1 MNKNSGFTLVELL
14 AVITVL
20 GLLLTIAIPRIG
32 NIIDDSKRNSFLG
45 EAQAVYR
52 TAKMKA
58 LDLANEGSGGIID
71 SKGSTKLDMKGNKL
85 DYCVIVDET
94 ATITSITVSNGTYIV
109 SGDSNFMA
117 LDVTSVTNGNM
128 NSFVCE

>member
-1 MNKNSGFTLVELL
+1 MNKRGFTLVELL

-20 GLLLTIAIPRIG
+20 GLLLILAVPKV
-32 NIIDDSKRNSFLG
+32 NSIINDSKKKTFLG

-58 LDLANEGSGGIID
+58 LDLANEESGGIIY

-85 DYCVIVDET
+85 DYCAIVDET

-109 SGDSNFMA
+109 SGDSNFMS

>member
-1 MNKNSGFTLVELL
+1 MKNKGFTLVELL

-20 GLLLTIAIPRIG
+20 GLLLTLAVPKMQSIIG
-32 NIIDDSKRNSFLG
+32 DSKKKTFLG

-58 LDLANEGSGGIID
+58 LDLANEGNGGIID

-94 ATITSITVSNGTYIV
+94 ATITRITVSNGTYIV
-109 SGDSNFMA
+109 SGDSNFMS
-117 LDVTSVTNGNM
+117 LDVTSVTSGNM
-128 NSFVCE
+128 NSFICE

>member
-14 AVITVL
+14 AVIVVL
-20 GLLLTIAIPRIG
+20 GLLLTLAVPKIKKVM
-32 NIIDDSKRNSFLG
+32 NESKRKAFLG

-58 LDLANEGSGGIID
+58 LDLANEGNGGVIY
-71 SKGSTKLDMKGNKL
+71 SKGLTKLDMKGNKL

-109 SGDSNFMA
+109 SGDSNFMS

>member
-1 MNKNSGFTLVELL
+1 MKNKGFTLVELL
-14 AVITVL
+14 ATITVL
-20 GLLLTIAIPRIG
+20 GLLLVIAIPKMGDIMEY
-32 NIIDDSKRNSFLG
+32 SKRNSFLG

-58 LDLANEGSGGIID
+58 LDLANEGNGGVID

-85 DYCVIVDET
+85 DYCVIVDENG
-94 ATITSITVSNGTYIV
+94 TITRITVSNGTYFIE
-109 SGDSNFMA
+109 GDSDFMS

>member
-1 MNKNSGFTLVELL
+1 MKNKGFTLVELL
-14 AVITVL
+14 ATITVL
-20 GLLLTIAIPRIG
+20 GLLLVIAIPKMGDIMEY
-32 NIIDDSKRNSFLG
+32 SKRNSFLG

-58 LDLANEGSGGIID
+58 LDLANEGNDGVID

-85 DYCVIVDET
+85 DYCVIVDENG
-94 ATITSITVSNGTYIV
+94 TITRITVSNGTYFIE
-109 SGDSNFMA
+109 GDNDFMS

>member
-1 MNKNSGFTLVELL
+1 MKNKGFTLVELL

-52 TAKMKA
+52 AAKMKA
-58 LDLANEGSGGIID
+58 LDLANEGAGGIID

-94 ATITSITVSNGTYIV
+94 ATITRITVSNGTYVV
-109 SGDSNFMA
+109 SGDSNFMS

>member
-1 MNKNSGFTLVELL
+1 MNNKGLTLVELL
-14 AVITVL
+14 AVITIL
-20 GLLLTIAIPRIG
+20 GLLLTIAVPKM
-32 NIIDDSKRNSFLG
+32 NNVMNESKRNSFLG

-85 DYCVIVDET
+85 DYCIIVDGNG
-94 ATITSITVSNGTYIV
+94 TITSITVSNGTYIV
-109 SGDSNFMA
+109 SGDSNFMS
-117 LDVTSVTNGNM
+117 LDVTSVTSGNM

>member
-14 AVITVL
+14 AVITIL
-20 GLLLTIAIPRIG
+20 GLLLTIAVPKM
-32 NIIDDSKRNSFLG
+32 NNVMNESKRNSFLG

-58 LDLANEGSGGIID
+58 LDLANEGNGGVID

-109 SGDSNFMA
+109 SGDSNFMS

>member
-14 AVITVL
+14 AVIVVL
-20 GLLLTIAIPRIG
+20 GLLLTLAVPKIKKVM
-32 NIIDDSKRNSFLG
+32 NESKKKAFLG

-58 LDLANEGSGGIID
+58 LDLANEGNGGVID
-71 SKGSTKLDMKGNKL
+71 SKGLTKLDMKGNKL

-109 SGDSNFMA
+109 SGDSNFMS

>member
-58 LDLANEGSGGIID
+58 LDLANDGSGGIID

-109 SGDSNFMA
+109 SGNSNFMS

>member
-1 MNKNSGFTLVELL
+1 MNKRGFTLVELL

-20 GLLLTIAIPRIG
+20 GLLLIIAVPKV
-32 NIIDDSKRNSFLG
+32 NSIINDSKKKTFLG

-58 LDLANEGSGGIID
+58 LDLANEGDGGIID
-71 SKGSTKLDMKGNKL
+71 SKGSIKLDMKGNKL

-94 ATITSITVSNGTYIV
+94 ATITRITVSNGTYIID
-109 SGDSNFMA
+109 GDSDFMS
-117 LDVTSVTNGNM
+117 LDITSVTLGNM
-128 NSFVCE
+128 DSFVCE

>member
-14 AVITVL
+14 AVIVVL
-20 GLLLTIAIPRIG
+20 GLLLTLAVPKIKKVM
-32 NIIDDSKRNSFLG
+32 NESKRKAFLG

-58 LDLANEGSGGIID
+58 LDLANEGNGGVID
-71 SKGSTKLDMKGNKL
+71 SKGLTKLDMKGNKL

-109 SGDSNFMA
+109 SGDSNFIS

>member
-20 GLLLTIAIPRIG
+20 GLLLTLAVPKMNG
-32 NIIDDSKRNSFLG
+32 IINNSKKSTFLG
-45 EAQAVYR
+45 EAQSVYR
-52 TAKMKA
+52 TAKIKA
-58 LDLANEGSGGIID
+58 LDLANEGAGGVID
-71 SKGSTKLDMKGNKL
+71 SKGLTKLDMKGNKL

-109 SGDSNFMA
+109 SGDSNFMS

>member
-14 AVITVL
+14 AVIIVL
-20 GLLLTIAIPRIG
+20 GLLLALSVPKIKKVM
-32 NIIDDSKRNSFLG
+32 NESKRKAFLG

-52 TAKMKA
+52 TAKLKA
-58 LDLANEGSGGIID
+58 LDLANEGNGGVID
-71 SKGSTKLDMKGNKL
+71 SKGLTKLDMKGNKL

-109 SGDSNFMA
+109 SGDSNFMS
-117 LDVTSVTNGNM
+117 LDATSVTSGNM

>member
-1 MNKNSGFTLVELL
+1 MNKRGFTLVELL

-20 GLLLTIAIPRIG
+20 GLLLILAVPKV
-32 NIIDDSKRNSFLG
+32 NSIINDSKKKTFLG

-58 LDLANEGSGGIID
+58 LDLANEGEGGIID
-71 SKGSTKLDMKGNKL
+71 SKGSIKLDMKGNKL

-94 ATITSITVSNGTYIV
+94 ATITRITVSNGTYIID
-109 SGDSNFMA
+109 GDSDFMS
-117 LDVTSVTNGNM
+117 LDITSVTLGNM
-128 NSFVCE
+128 DSFVCE

>member
-109 SGDSNFMA
+109 SGDSNFMS

>member
-14 AVITVL
+14 AVIVVL
-20 GLLLTIAIPRIG
+20 GLLLTLAVPKIKKVM
-32 NIIDDSKRNSFLG
+32 NESKRKAFLG

-58 LDLANEGSGGIID
+58 LDLANEGNGGVID
-71 SKGSTKLDMKGNKL
+71 SKGLTKLDMKGNKL

-109 SGDSNFMA
+109 SGDSNFMS

>member
-14 AVITVL
+14 VVIVVL
-20 GLLLTIAIPRIG
+20 GLLLALSVPKIKKVM
-32 NIIDDSKRNSFLG
+32 NESKRKAFLG

-52 TAKMKA
+52 TAKLKA
-58 LDLANEGSGGIID
+58 LDLANEGNGGVID
-71 SKGSTKLDMKGNKL
+71 SKGLTKLDMKGNKL

-109 SGDSNFMA
+109 SGDSNFMS
-117 LDVTSVTNGNM
+117 LDATSVTSGNM